1 MNSNSKSL
9 LIGVVAVGFC
19 LKTYDQDYMDPTLWL
34 IISLLIALV
43 GLAVKE
49 LEL

>member
-1 MNSNSKSL
+1 MNSNSKAL
-9 LIGVVAVGFC
+9 LVGVVAVGFC
-19 LKTYDQDYMDPTLWL
+19 LKTYDQEYMDPTLWL
-34 IISLLIALV
+34 TIGLLIALV